1 MAETNEISPAK
12 RARLQQCFEYGNQK
26 MQIGDHDYAT
36 EMFAQCVCG
45 DPSNLIYMQSFVANL
60 RVKFKNKRKKS
71 SFGFMKKATKV
82 STGKNT
88 KDLDTTIREG
98 VEKLKK
104 DPWDEQT
111 FVSMATACLEEGFD
125 DAGLAYLKLAI
136 DSAPDDPDINRYA
149 AIELGAREQY
159 ENAIACWERVLR
171 VNPADVEAG
180 KMISDLMLERTINRV
195 KSAPHGA
202 KEDEEE
208 EEEKL
213 SVEDQCEKRL
223 RKNPNDRD
231 AFVELVDY
239 FFQKGNLRKTEDSC
253 KRALKVFPEDDLF
266 KQKLL
271 EVQRSRASEELKR
284 LRDAYQKDPSD
295 AIKEKF
301 AAQKKIYDEKRLE
314 YIQYRLKKSPNE
326 SGLHMELGMFYMERH
341 EFKEAIGELQK
352 AKVDEGIAGQCL
364 LALAECFQHIKQ
376 YALAAMHYDQ
386 AVAKLDQQS
395 EMMKRAL
402 YNGARLALG
411 LNNLEK
417 ANEFANRLA
426 AIDFSYKDV
435 GGLLDKIASK
445 LRGG

>member
-1 MAETNEISPAK
+1 MGATNEISPAK

-45 DPSNLIYMQSFVANL
+45 DPSNILYMQSFIANL
-60 RVKFKNKRKKS
+60 RVKYKNKRKKS
-71 SFGFMKKATKV
+71 TFGFMKKAK
-82 STGKNT
+82 SSIGKNT
-88 KDLDTTIREG
+88 KDLETTIKEG

-104 DPWDEQT
+104 DPWDEQA
-111 FVSMATACLEEGFD
+111 FVSMATACLDEGFD

-136 DSAPDDPDINRYA
+136 DSAPDDVEINRYA
-149 AIELGAREQY
+149 ALELGQREQY
-159 ENAIACWERVLR
+159 ENAIACWERVLKI
-171 VNPADVEAG
+171 NPNDVEAG

-195 KSAPHGA
+195 KAAPRGE
-202 KEDEEE
+202 KEDVEEE
-208 EEEKL
+208 QAEVL

-223 RKNPNDRD
+223 RKNPNDRE
-231 AFVELVDY
+231 AYVELVDH
-239 FFQKGNLRKTEDSC
+239 FFQKGNLRKTEDAC

-266 KQKLL
+266 QPKLL
-271 EVQRSRASEELKR
+271 EVQRARASEEMKR
-284 LRDAYQKDPSD
+284 LKEAYQKDPSD
-295 AIKEKF
+295 ATKEKF
-301 AAQKKIYDEKRLE
+301 AAQKKVYDQKRYE

-341 EFKEAIGELQK
+341 EFKEAIAELQK

-376 YALAAMHYDQ
+376 YTLAAMHYDQ
-386 AVAKLDQQS
+386 AIAKLDQQS
-395 EMMKRAL
+395 EMIKRAL

-411 LNNLEK
+411 LNNVQK
-417 ANEFANRLA
+417 ANEFAQKLA

-435 GGLLDKIASK
+435 GSLLDKIASK